1 MRFLTYNLIPPVNFM
16 ASREPRQNAFLKL
29 IGGSYAAIEH
39 SYSLVTT
46 NETMIGRESDCQ
58 IILSECGMIS
68 RRHATVRP
76 SRSPD
81 GGYSFLLCDLGSANG
96 TFLNGQRLSGCQ
108 ELQSGDRIIFG
119 NDGPQFVF
127 EYALVAKTASTVP
140 PSASNPD
147 RVSYTALFPVIP
159 EFKNLTRKAYLI
171 PGTITVVFVVLMFAT
186 LGKPQTVAF
195 NLFLIGLYMAAAAYY
210 FIYRLCGKEK
220 PWWVII
226 STAILMMLIL
236 STPLS
241 HPFFVVF
248 RQILPGNISPENTN
262 ASFLTLLVHLFFGAG
277 LLEELLKALPVFTAY
292 FLGRLLKSPLRER
305 IGVWE
310 PLDGILLGA
319 ASALGFTLLE
329 TFGQYVPQAINSV
342 GQQAG
347 SGAGVLVGLQ
357 LLIPR
362 ILGSVSG
369 HMAYSG
375 YFGYFIGL
383 SIIRPRQR
391 WQIIGIGY
399 LTAAILHTLWDAAA
413 GLSIWL
419 LVIVG
424 VLSYAFLMAAILKA
438 RTLSPT
444 RSQNFATRLE

>member
-1 MRFLTYNLIPPVNFM
+1 M
-16 ASREPRQNAFLKL
+16 AIREPRQNAFLKL
-29 IGGSYAAIEH
+29 VGGSYAATEH
-39 SYSLVTT
+39 SYSLATT
-46 NETMIGRESDCQ
+46 IETLIGREPSCQ
-58 IILSECGMIS
+58 IVLSEYGMIS
-68 RRHATVRP
+68 RRHATIRP
-76 SRSPD
+76 SSTPD

-96 TFLNGQRLSGCQ
+96 TFLNGQRLTGCQ
-108 ELQSGDRIIFG
+108 ELQSGDRLLFG

-127 EYALVAKTASTVP
+127 EYASVSRTQVNIPAP
-140 PSASNPD
+140 PSTSNPD
-147 RVSYTALFPVIP
+147 RVSYTALFPIIP
-159 EFKNLTRKAYLI
+159 EFKNLARKAYLV
-171 PGTITVVFVVLMFAT
+171 PGIITVVFVVLMFAT
-186 LGKPQTVAF
+186 LGKPETVAF
-195 NLFLIGLYMAAAAYY
+195 NLYLIGIYMAAMAYY
-210 FIYRLCGKEK
+210 FIYSLCGKEK

-226 STAILMMLIL
+226 STAIVMMLIL
-236 STPLS
+236 RTPLS
-241 HPFFVVF
+241 HPFFVLF
-248 RQILPGNISPENTN
+248 RQILPGNISLENSNT
-262 ASFLTLLVHLFFGAG
+262 SFPTLLVHLFFGAG
-277 LLEELLKALPVFTAY
+277 LLEELLKALPVFAAY
-292 FLGRLLKSPLRER
+292 FFGRLLKSPWRER

-329 TFGQYVPQAINSV
+329 TLGQYVPQAINSV

-347 SGAGVLVGLQ
+347 NGAGLLVGLQ

-383 SIIRPRQR
+383 SVLRPRQW
-391 WQIIGIGY
+391 WQILAIGY
-399 LTAAILHTLWDAAA
+399 LTAAILHTLWDASA

>member
-1 MRFLTYNLIPPVNFM
+1 M
-16 ASREPRQNAFLKL
+16 ASWEPRQNAFLKL
-29 IGGSYAAIEH
+29 MGGSYAATEH
-39 SYSLVTT
+39 SYSLATT
-46 NETMIGRESDCQ
+46 NETIIGREPSCQ
-58 IILSECGMIS
+58 IVLLEYGMIS

-76 SRSPD
+76 SLSPD

-108 ELQSGDRIIFG
+108 ELQSGDRILFG

-127 EYALVAKTASTVP
+127 EYASVPARQTASPVLP
-140 PSASNPD
+140 LASDPD
-147 RVSYTALFPVIP
+147 RVSYTALFPIIP

-171 PGTITVVFVVLMFAT
+171 PGIITVFFVVLMFAT

-195 NLFLIGLYMAAAAYY
+195 NLFLIGIYIAAAAYY
-210 FIYRLCGKEK
+210 FIYSLCGKAK

-226 STAILMMLIL
+226 STAIGMMVIL

-241 HPFFVVF
+241 QPFFVVF
-248 RQILPGNISPENTN
+248 RQILPGNISLENSNT
-262 ASFLTLLVHLFFGAG
+262 SFLTLLVHLFFGAG
-277 LLEELLKALPVFTAY
+277 LLEELLKALPVFAAY

-347 SGAGVLVGLQ
+347 SGAGILVGLQ

-391 WQIIGIGY
+391 WQILAIGY

-424 VLSYAFLMAAILKA
+424 VLSYVFLMAAILKA

>member
-1 MRFLTYNLIPPVNFM
+1 NT
-16 ASREPRQNAFLKL
+16 
-29 IGGSYAAIEH
+29 
-39 SYSLVTT
+39 
-46 NETMIGRESDCQ
+46 
-58 IILSECGMIS
+58 
-68 RRHATVRP
+68 
-76 SRSPD
+76 
-81 GGYSFLLCDLGSANG
+81 SF
-96 TFLNGQRLSGCQ
+96 
-108 ELQSGDRIIFG
+108 
-119 NDGPQFVF
+119 P
-127 EYALVAKTASTVP
+127 
-140 PSASNPD
+140 
-147 RVSYTALFPVIP
+147 
-159 EFKNLTRKAYLI
+159 
-171 PGTITVVFVVLMFAT
+171 
-186 LGKPQTVAF
+186 
-195 NLFLIGLYMAAAAYY
+195 
-210 FIYRLCGKEK
+210 
-220 PWWVII
+220 
-226 STAILMMLIL
+226 
-236 STPLS
+236 
-241 HPFFVVF
+241 
-248 RQILPGNISPENTN
+248 
-262 ASFLTLLVHLFFGAG
+262 TLLVHLFFGAG
-277 LLEELLKALPVFTAY
+277 LLEELLKALPVFAAY

-391 WQIIGIGY
+391 WQILAIGY

-424 VLSYAFLMAAILKA
+424 VLSYVFLMAAILKA